1 LSDFGDYQ
9 YFTTSARFIDP
20 ETGALLDLTLRKLYL
35 SVMNK
40 AEFLQQDVP
49 HLLRQIPADTPASWG
64 KMNVQQMIEHMSD
77 SVRIAN
83 GRDLRDCITPE
94 EHLDRMQ
101 AFLKSDKPF
110 KENTVNSLMG
120 EVPEPCRFERIEDSL
135 GDLEEELKEFQN
147 IFEQDKSK
155 QITNPF
161 FGDLNY
167 EEWVQLLYK
176 HFLHHLRQFGVVPD
190 TAAVV
195 S

>member
-1 LSDFGDYQ
+1 MIINASQTNCFIVEHYQ
-9 YFTTSARFIDP
+9 RAW
-20 ETGALLDLTLRKLYL
+20 LDKTRCKLYL

-40 AEFLQQDVP
+40 ADFLLLDVP
-49 HLLRQIPADTPASWG
+49 QLLRQIPAETQASWG

-135 GDLEEELKEFQN
+135 GELEEELKEFQN
-147 IFEQDKSK
+147 VFDQDKLK